1 MGCGRV
7 GSTLAVNLANRGH
20 SVAIIDQD
28 SNAFRRLPEDFTG
41 QQVTGVGFDRD
52 ALKQAGIE
60 EAFGFAAASSG
71 DNSNIIAARVV
82 RDTFG
87 IENAVTRIYDSSRA
101 TVYNR
106 LGIETVAPVTWSA
119 DQMMRSLIPLGPH
132 IDYVDSANGMALFY
146 ADVNE
151 SWYGMRVLDIERIT
165 RARVAYLSRNGKS
178 FLPTSDTIVQ
188 DGDDVWLLSPPD
200 IVTAIQRILNHE
212 VKDEQR

>member
-28 SNAFRRLPEDFTG
+28 SNAFRRLPEDFSG

-87 IENAVTRIYDSSRA
+87 IENVVTRIYDSSRA

-106 LGIETVAPVTWSA
+106 LGIETVAPVTWTA

-146 ADVNE
+146 ADIDE
-151 SWYGMRVLDIERIT
+151 SWYGMRALDIERIT
-165 RARVAYLSRNGKS
+165 HARVAYLSRNGKS
-178 FLPTSDTIVQ
+178 FLPTAETVVQ

-200 IVTAIQRILNHE
+200 KVTSIQRILNHE
-212 VKDEQR
+212 VRDDQR